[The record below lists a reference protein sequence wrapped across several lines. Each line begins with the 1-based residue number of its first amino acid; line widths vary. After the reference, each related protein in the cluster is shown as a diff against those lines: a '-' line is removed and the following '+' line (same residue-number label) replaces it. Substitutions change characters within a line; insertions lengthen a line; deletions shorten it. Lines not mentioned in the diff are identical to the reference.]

1 MPGMTQ
7 QTPAPIA
14 LLTDFGT
21 SDAYVGTMK
30 GVILRHCPAAPLID
44 LTHDI
49 SPQNVAQAAF
59 VLWTAYRYFPANT
72 VFLVVVD
79 PGVGSERQAVVI
91 ETQQG
96 RYVGPDNGVFSEVL
110 ADIIAWRGVAINP
123 ARFSRQSLSQTF
135 HGRDLFAPTAAQVA
149 CGARLEDLG
158 DPIDTL
164 LTLQPARL
172 LVSKDTIE
180 GEVIYLDHFGNAVTN
195 IGLCTW
201 RAGGMLMLEAR
212 HQDEPSRVFFPSAS
226 AEIYAGLHTFAGI
239 ARTYAAAPAGQA
251 LPLINSA
258 GFLEIA
264 VNQGSAQVSLGLSV
278 GDHVVLR
285 LEV

>member
-1 MPGMTQ
+1 MPGMAQ

-30 GVILRHCPAAPLID
+30 GVILRQCPGAQLID
-44 LTHDI
+44 LSHDI
-49 SPQNVAQAAF
+49 SPQNVPQAAF
-59 VLWTAYRYFPANT
+59 VLWTAYRFFPANT

-79 PGVGSERQAVVI
+79 PGVGSVRQAIAI

-110 ADIIAWRGVAINP
+110 MDIIAWRGVSIDP
-123 ARFSRQSLSQTF
+123 AKVGLKTLSHTF
-135 HGRDLFAPTAAQVA
+135 HGRDLFAPAAARVA
-149 CGARLEDLG
+149 CGFRLDTLG

-164 LTLQPARL
+164 VTLEPARL
-172 LVSKDTIE
+172 FVSNDTIE

-195 IGLCTW
+195 IGQCTW
-201 RAGGMLMLEAR
+201 RAGGMLMLQAR
-212 HQDEPSRVFFPSAS
+212 HEKQPSRVFFPAAS
-226 AEIYAGLHTFAGI
+226 TAIYTGPHTFTGI
-239 ARTYAAAPAGQA
+239 ARTYTQAPPGQA

-264 VNQGSAQVSLGLSV
+264 VNQGSAQAALGLSV
-278 GDHVVLR
+278 GEKVVMR
-285 LEV
+285 IEA